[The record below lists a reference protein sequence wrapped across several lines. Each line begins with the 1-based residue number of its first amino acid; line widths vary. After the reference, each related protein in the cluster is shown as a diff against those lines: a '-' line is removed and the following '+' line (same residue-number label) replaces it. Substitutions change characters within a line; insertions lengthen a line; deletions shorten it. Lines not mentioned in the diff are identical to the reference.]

1 MFVTL
6 AKHNQTLRD
15 LAGESKRRQEAEQ
28 QLAEKD
34 AAILRMQSLVS
45 HHRDEHPDT
54 PVQHPEPV
62 QGDAELRRQLR
73 LAQAV
78 IRGLS
83 ERLDAMQTSHIADTR
98 ELYDL
103 RLGVAS

>member
-1 MFVTL
+1 MTL
-6 AKHNQTLRD
+6 ARHNQTLRD

-54 PVQHPEPV
+54 PIQHPQPV
-62 QGDAELRRQLR
+62 QGDAELRRQLALARRALRDLTAR
-73 LAQAV
+73 LDEAQAANV
-78 IRGLS
+78 ALT
-83 ERLDAMQTSHIADTR
+83 A
-98 ELYDL
+98 ELHDL